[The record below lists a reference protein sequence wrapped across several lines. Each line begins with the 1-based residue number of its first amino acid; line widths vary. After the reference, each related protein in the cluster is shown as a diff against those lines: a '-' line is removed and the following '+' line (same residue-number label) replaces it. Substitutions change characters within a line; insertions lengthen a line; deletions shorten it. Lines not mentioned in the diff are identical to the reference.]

1 MIARVEGEH
10 DMGSDS
16 ESMIEKVANKIG
28 SVLGGDS
35 DKVPRADEDPDIEY
49 PEPLNQEYLDD
60 GKLIMIKREDQEDH
74 ADDASGADTEE
85 TTDAG
90 GSAD

>member
-1 MIARVEGEH
+1 
-10 DMGSDS
+10 MGSDS
-16 ESMIEKVANKIG
+16 ESGSDAESMIEKVANKIG
-28 SVLGGDS
+28 AVLGGDS

-74 ADDASGADTEE
+74 ADAASGADTEDT
-85 TTDAG
+85 TTDAD